1 MLKKLNKNK
10 ILVVNSFVVNVLNL
24 VKIFEKKSIIKNI
37 SFRVNENSI
46 TGVLG
51 KNGAGKTT
59 LLGMLMGLITPSSG
73 EIEIFGKNLSLKKNE
88 ILEDI
93 NFQSPYVDL
102 PKKMTVEQN
111 LFFYSRL
118 YGIKKFKDIIYDL
131 VERLKMTDLMKK
143 NYGSLSAGQKTK
155 VNLCKAMINNPKLL
169 LLDEPT
175 ASLDPETSMFI
186 REFLLDYQK
195 KKKSTILITSHNLE
209 EIQSICSKIILLK
222 TGKIASNGNLNDL
235 LKANNYS
242 SLKDFF
248 LGQG

>member
-1 MLKKLNKNK
+1 M
-10 ILVVNSFVVNVLNL
+10 NSFVVKVSNL
-24 VKIFEKKSIIKNI
+24 VKIFDTKKIIKNI
-37 SFRVNENSI
+37 SFNVNENSV

-59 LLGMLMGLITPSSG
+59 LLGMLMGLISPSSG
-73 EIEIFGKNLSLKKNE
+73 NIEILGKNLFFKKNE
-88 ILEDI
+88 ILKEI
-93 NFQSPYVDL
+93 NFQSPYIDL

-118 YGIKKFKDIIYDL
+118 YGIKKYKDKIYDL
-131 VERLKMTDLMKK
+131 VKKLKMTDLMKK

-155 VNLCKAMINNPKLL
+155 VNLCKALINDPKLL

-175 ASLDPETSMFI
+175 ASLDPETSIFI

-195 KKKSTILITSHNLE
+195 KNKSSILITSHNLE

-222 TGKIASNGNLNDL
+222 LGKIASNGNLNEL
-235 LKANNYS
+235 LKINNYS

>member
-1 MLKKLNKNK
+1 
-10 ILVVNSFVVNVLNL
+10 
-24 VKIFEKKSIIKNI
+24 
-37 SFRVNENSI
+37 
-46 TGVLG
+46 
-51 KNGAGKTT
+51 
-59 LLGMLMGLITPSSG
+59 
-73 EIEIFGKNLSLKKNE
+73 
-88 ILEDI
+88 
-93 NFQSPYVDL
+93 
-102 PKKMTVEQN
+102 MTVEQN

-195 KKKSTILITSHNLE
+195 KKKIHYI
-209 EIQSICSKIILLK
+209 
-222 TGKIASNGNLNDL
+222 
-235 LKANNYS
+235 NY
-242 SLKDFF
+242 FT
-248 LGQG
+248 